1 MPRGKSA
8 EVEEKE
14 RRIREKMSGIGKRI
28 AVMSGKGGVGKSS
41 VTAMLAVHLVREG
54 KKVGVFDTDFLGPS
68 IPKLFGLEDAR
79 LGFTQEGI
87 EPVTTKL
94 GIKVMSIHFMLS
106 GKEQPVIWRGPMIAK
121 VLLEFL
127 ERVHWGELDYLLF
140 DLPPGTGDVPLTIMQ
155 SSKPDAIVVVT
166 TPQDLAKEI
175 VEKGVNMA
183 MHLGVNEIHLVE
195 NMSYFECPNCGHV
208 SYIFGES
215 RVGDLTLKYGLNA
228 EAKIPINPKISELAD
243 SGRIEELEEDYFVS
257 LKL

>member
-1 MPRGKSA
+1 MAKGKPA
-8 EVEEKE
+8 DVEEKE
-14 RRIREKMSGIGKRI
+14 KRIMEKMSKIGKKI

-41 VTAMLAVHLVREG
+41 VTAMLAVHFAKKG

-79 LGFTQEGI
+79 LGFTEEGM

-94 GIKVMSIHFMLS
+94 GIRVMSIHFMLPS
-106 GKEQPVIWRGPMIAK
+106 KEQPVIWRGPMIAK

-127 ERVHWGELDYLLF
+127 EKVHWGELDYLLF

-183 MHLGVNEIHLVE
+183 IHLGVDEIHLIE
-195 NMSYFECPNCGHV
+195 NMSYFKCPNCGHV

-215 RVGDLTLKYGLNA
+215 KVSDLTLKYGLNA
-228 EAKIPINPKISELAD
+228 EAKIPINPEISELGDA
-243 SGRIEELEEDYFVS
+243 GRIEEIEVDYFDGM
-257 LKL
+257 KL